1 MRFSLFS
8 TKKSYADIK
17 VEYEALDEL
26 RTDELPKNWHG
37 MFSRLQRAITS
48 QIPSFNETVLTV
60 VSNKTPPEEGA
71 KVISIAKESF
81 MAIFA
86 GVMTLMLIIGPNIGV
101 GGIITITR
109 LAHILVITSKEAS
122 CDFIF
127 CNNHTTTR
135 NQPYNTSI
143 NLIDYAI
150 TKRNSS
156 ARRKI

>member
-1 MRFSLFS
+1 MACSQGF
-8 TKKSYADIK
+8 KGPY
-17 VEYEALDEL
+17 
-26 RTDELPKNWHG
+26 
-37 MFSRLQRAITS
+37 TS

-101 GGIITITR
+101 GGIITITS
-109 LAHILVITSKEAS
+109 LVILPDLLILLVITSKEAS